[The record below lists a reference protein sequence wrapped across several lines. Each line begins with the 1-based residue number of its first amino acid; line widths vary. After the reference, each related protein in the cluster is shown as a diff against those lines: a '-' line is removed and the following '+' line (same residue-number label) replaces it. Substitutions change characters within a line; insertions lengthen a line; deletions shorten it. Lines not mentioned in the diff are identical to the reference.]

1 MDRKQ
6 KATLVLSAIVF
17 VAAVAVMVWAIH
29 GLNQK
34 NITSKNGADVTEE
47 ETWGYNIE
55 QNNVKYEYNTNISSI
70 LFLGIDDD
78 TNNKGRSDTIM
89 LLILDKSAK
98 TIKILSISRDTM
110 IDIDVYD
117 IFGEYAYTST
127 DHLNMQYT
135 FGDSP
140 MKSCFLTKRTVQGR
154 LIHGIRIEGCIALT
168 ADGLNKLVDD
178 LGGLTI
184 TLPNDYTD
192 IDEAYTEGATIKLDG
207 AQAERLFRYRDTSE
221 LGSNEERLNRQLD
234 LSEELFK
241 NLTDKLDKDSIT
253 DITDKLGKAFY
264 TDLDADT
271 LNNLKD
277 FTLEE
282 KTYTL
287 PGEVKAGE
295 DHDEFYV
302 DEQEL
307 DKLLLDL
314 FYTKK

>member
-1 MDRKQ
+1 MDKKQ
-6 KATLVLSAIVF
+6 KAILALSAVVF

-34 NITSKNGADVTEE
+34 PITSRNGADVTEE

-55 QNNVKYEYNTNISSI
+55 QNNVKYEYNTDISSI
-70 LFLGIDDD
+70 LFLGIDDAE
-78 TNNKGRSDTIM
+78 NNNGRSDTIM

-110 IDIDVYD
+110 IDVDTYD
-117 IFGEYAYTST
+117 IYGEYAYTAPT
-127 DHLNMQYT
+127 HLNMQYS

-140 MKSCFLTKRTVQGR
+140 RKSCFLTKRTISSR
-154 LIHGIRIEGCIALT
+154 LIRGIRIEGCIALT
-168 ADGLNKLVDD
+168 ADGLNRLVDD
-178 LGGLTI
+178 IGGLSI
-184 TLPNDYTD
+184 TLPSDYTD
-192 IDEAYTEGATIKLDG
+192 IDEAYTEGATVKLNG
-207 AQAERLFRYRDTSE
+207 AEAERLFRYRDTTE
-221 LGSNEERLNRQLD
+221 LGSSEERLNRQLD

-241 NLTDKLDKDSIT
+241 NLTDKLDSDSIT
-253 DITDKLGKAFY
+253 DITDKLGNAFY

-271 LNNLKD
+271 LDNLAHY
-277 FTLEE
+277 TLEE